1 MGKLFAV
8 LAGSLLIGAPLV
20 HFIWQE
26 ISEALYGR
34 IHVGR
39 LSLALALLIVVT
51 GLLKW
56 LGGYLLRLD
65 EEEGG
70 RPATMHSPYPRKS
83 S

>member
-1 MGKLFAV
+1 MKKLFAV
-8 LAGSLLIGAPLV
+8 LAGSLLVGAPLV
-20 HFIWQE
+20 HFIWHE
-26 ISEALYGR
+26 LSELLSGR

-39 LSLALALLIVVT
+39 LSLAVVLLIVVV

-70 RPATMHSPYPRKS
+70 RPVTMHSPYPRKS